1 MSDYPTYRMYG
12 EHAIL
17 LDWPEKI
24 DLDIHNQ
31 VFLYARFIS
40 ENFPDEIVETAIAY
54 QSLVVYLKTGIDTQL
69 FIDTLMG
76 RKIDVS
82 EIVSEE
88 KQLISIPVCYDPE
101 FGPDINKIA
110 STHNQTISEVIER
123 HTAPHYKVYF
133 LGFLPGFAYLG
144 GLDQQLY
151 TPRRNM
157 PRPFIEKGSV
167 GIGGTQTGIYPIDS
181 PGGWNIIGKTPLHLF
196 DAAQDPPSMI
206 NAGDYV
212 KFEAINKSEFE
223 LLQIEVDAGTFKWR
237 KEAHHD

>member
-1 MSDYPTYRMYG
+1 MSKYPIYRMFG
-12 EHAIL
+12 EQAIL
-17 LDWPEKI
+17 LDWPETI
-24 DLDIHNQ
+24 DLDIHDQ

-54 QSLVVYLKTGIDTQL
+54 QSLVVYLKSGTNAQL
-69 FIDTLMG
+69 FIDTLKG

-82 EIVSEE
+82 EFVTKT
-88 KQLISIPVCYDPE
+88 KQLITIPVCYDPE
-101 FGPDINKIA
+101 FGPDIQKIA

-123 HTAPHYKVYF
+123 HTAPKYKVYF

-181 PGGWNIIGKTPLHLF
+181 PGGWNIIGRTPLHLF
-196 DAAQDPPSMI
+196 DATQVPPSI
-206 NAGDYV
+206 ITAGDFIQ
-212 KFEAINKSEFE
+212 FESVSRSEFD
-223 LLQIEVDAGTFKWR
+223 LLQIEIESGTFKWR
-237 KEAHHD
+237 KEIHHD

>member
-1 MSDYPTYRMYG
+1 MFG
-12 EHAIL
+12 EQTIL
-17 LDWPEKI
+17 LDWPETI
-24 DLDIHNQ
+24 DLDIHDQ

-54 QSLVVYLKTGIDTQL
+54 QSLAVYLKSGTNAQL
-69 FIDTLMG
+69 FIDTLKG

-82 EIVSEE
+82 ELITKK
-88 KQLISIPVCYDPE
+88 KQLITIPVCYDPE
-101 FGPDINKIA
+101 FGPDIQKIA

-123 HTAPHYKVYF
+123 HTAPNYKVYF

-181 PGGWNIIGKTPLHLF
+181 PGGWNIIGRTPLHLF
-196 DAAQDPPSMI
+196 DATQVPPSI
-206 NAGDYV
+206 ITAGDFIQ
-212 KFEAINKSEFE
+212 FESISRSEFD
-223 LLQIEVDAGTFKWR
+223 LLQIEIESGTFKWR
-237 KEAHHD
+237 KEMHHD